1 MIRFNALC
9 QAVPSS
15 FPSTCHLRLS
25 TLLPCHPTTT
35 SASSG
40 IFVPRHSLTSTR
52 ARSSFGRG
60 LAARSAR
67 RGMLFFCPEPFY
79 DRDAPPACRLG
90 SRAAALVLQPENL
103 TGGLPHSDVDQ
114 SIARHDGTFFDKNM
128 GALSAY
134 AKGVL

>member
-1 MIRFNALC
+1 
-9 QAVPSS
+9 
-15 FPSTCHLRLS
+15 
-25 TLLPCHPTTT
+25 
-35 SASSG
+35 
-40 IFVPRHSLTSTR
+40 
-52 ARSSFGRG
+52 
-60 LAARSAR
+60 
-67 RGMLFFCPEPFY
+67 MLFFCPEPFY

-134 AKGVL
+134 AKGVLVANAAWAAWSTLILLLSW